1 MESGSACIVT
11 RFGLVDGELRYSRIG
26 RRTCTAAAV
35 DVVSIDETS
44 YPEAGAT
51 VWLRSGTTLYFP
63 FEHLPNAREL
73 VARLQAARRTDNV
86 IEGCLNRR
94 GIANRLVYQ
103 WLVTCLLLPIS
114 VLGYFCIAIFVNP
127 KNMVAN
133 PDVFLYLGSVLLVL
147 CASGFYFA
155 VLHYW
160 IGCVHSFRW
169 DGHCL
174 QYRTV
179 MSRTLQQRLSDEI
192 EHVSVRRP
200 NSSQAEAGTW
210 RSVRFRGGDRLKL
223 QVGTLQN
230 ADALFAALKAEVER
244 RASVVASVVLPSV
257 TDRHALWP
265 TIHTCLVEGEQVY
278 WLGRPVYGKLWSE
291 ISAEMIFG
299 LLPGSMGLGILAL
312 GCHLLAKGDFLG
324 CLAVAFGLFFGGIGA
339 SMLAAPWK
347 YRSML
352 RDTVYAVTSQ
362 RIIILNGLSWGSQS
376 AVQPR
381 GREIESFDCGQ
392 ARLFEVVGRRR
403 DIILGGQWI
412 KGRRNRR
419 YWVNFGFLAVD
430 DPTSAEWAIRC
441 LLATAK

>member
-1 MESGSACIVT
+1 M
-11 RFGLVDGELRYSRIG
+11 
-26 RRTCTAAAV
+26 
-35 DVVSIDETS
+35 
-44 YPEAGAT
+44 

-63 FEHLPNAREL
+63 FEHLPNSREL
-73 VARLQAARRTDNV
+73 VARLQAARRTNDV

-94 GIANRLVYQ
+94 GIANRLVCQ

-114 VLGYFCIAIFVNP
+114 VLGYFCIAVFVNP

-147 CASGFYFA
+147 CTIGFYFA

-169 DGHCL
+169 DGHSL

-179 MSRTLQQRLSDEI
+179 MSRTLQQRLGNEI
-192 EHVSVRRP
+192 EHVSARRP

-210 RSVRFRGGDRLKL
+210 RSVCFRGGDRLKL

-244 RASVVASVVLPSV
+244 RASDVSSVMLPSV
-257 TDRHALWP
+257 TAQHALWP
-265 TIHTCLVEGEQVY
+265 MIHPYLAEGEQVY

-291 ISAEMIFG
+291 MSAEMIFG
-299 LLPGSMGLGILAL
+299 LIPGSLGLGIFAL
-312 GCHLLAKGDFLG
+312 GCHLLAKGDFSG
-324 CLAVAFGLFFGGIGA
+324 CPAVVCGLLFGGIGA

-347 YRSML
+347 YRRML

-362 RIIILNGLSWGSQS
+362 RIIVLNGLSWGSQS

-381 GREIESFDCGQ
+381 GRVIETFDCSQ
-392 ARLFEVVGRRR
+392 
-403 DIILGGQWI
+403 GGSSSWSA
-412 KGRRNRR
+412 
-419 YWVNFGFLAVD
+419 VAATSFLAVNGQQD
-430 DPTSAEWAIRC
+430 EETGRVGSTSASWQRMTPRQPSGRFGASWQLPSNHGVDEPSAMSRNPPHC
-441 LLATAK
+441 PQVFLAQASMAS